1 MFLGAKWHMNVKY
14 LILNSRHSV
23 IFSSMLKSYTI
34 SPSLTSRF
42 AGSQQEI
49 CKTTDCVKQTG
60 RQFQHAALSEL
71 LSISTH
77 FHTYDYKIV

>member
-23 IFSSMLKSYTI
+23 VFSSMLESSSI

-49 CKTTDCVKQTG
+49 CKTTDSVKQTG
-60 RQFQHAALSEL
+60 CQFQHATLSEL
-71 LSISTH
+71 LSVSTH
-77 FHTYDYKIV
+77 FPYV